1 MTEARSE
8 SEAGTR
14 RSGAEE
20 GAERYSLVPLID
32 GVVVDKSG
40 LDLDGAEKGVLAEGA
55 VVHAEGHDG
64 LLRGHVAARTMT

>member
-8 SEAGTR
+8 RRERGGAGR
-14 RSGAEE
+14 K

-32 GVVVDKSG
+32 GVVVDESG

-64 LLRGHVAARTMT
+64 LLRGHVAAQTMT